1 VVTVSFTITKDGR
14 VRDPQ
19 VIKATPENVFD
30 KAALKA
36 ILKWKFKA
44 KMVGG
49 EPVERQATQ
58 EIEFKL
64 AK

>member
-1 VVTVSFTITKDGR
+1 
-14 VRDPQ
+14 
-19 VIKATPENVFD
+19 
-30 KAALKA
+30 LKA
-36 ILKWKFKA
+36 ILKWKFKP

-49 EPVERQATQ
+49 EAVERQATQ